1 MQGGIFPVMFSS
13 ARSRATTRAA
23 LLPLHDTPR
32 QSQNESES
40 SLHESKAP
48 AGLDSWD
55 FRHKRACRSVSDELW
70 SVDAVAKEYGGQGH
84 AIRILMRVA
93 TSQRKDLFWAPR
105 IGILLVDASRIRV
118 W

>member
-13 ARSRATTRAA
+13 ARSSETTRAA
-23 LLPLHDTPR
+23 LLLLNDTPR

-70 SVDAVAKEYGGQGH
+70 SVDAVAKEYGHGH

>member
-13 ARSRATTRAA
+13 ARSRETTRAA

-32 QSQNESES
+32 QSQKESES

-84 AIRILMRVA
+84 AIRILMSVA
-93 TSQRKDLFWAPR
+93 TSRRKKDLFWAPK
-105 IGILLVDASRIRV
+105 IAILLLVDASRI
-118 W
+118 